1 MVPHHLG
8 KVEGGRGSTGRR
20 VVGGK
25 GELSCPTFLETEL
38 QTMYKRHRLRQTMHS
53 VSKTT
58 TSPPLSSTYSNM
70 LTATLLAALVPLVAA
85 TPVARQD
92 GVNVEALRTLAQAQ
106 DKYFGTAYQSFYLA
120 DERFEPILDGEFN
133 QYTPENEM
141 KWEVI
146 QAERGVFNW
155 TGSDLVRPGPW
166 LWCRFHS

>member
-1 MVPHHLG
+1 
-8 KVEGGRGSTGRR
+8 
-20 VVGGK
+20 
-25 GELSCPTFLETEL
+25 
-38 QTMYKRHRLRQTMHS
+38 
-53 VSKTT
+53 
-58 TSPPLSSTYSNM
+58 M

-155 TGSDLVRPGPW
+155 TGADLVRLVAVMPLSYPRLTVRSSNKLPRPARSSGDIISSGTPSS
-166 LWCRFHS
+166 RHGSRTSPMPESSRMS